1 MRFTLTT
8 TRTPGS
14 RLIPLARKS
23 VVISRKTAF
32 MKIPIRSLNAN
43 SSSLSDLCGKL
54 AMVMGTAAL
63 ALIAD
68 TAIGQAQGFIRG
80 TVSDPLGAVVK
91 DVKVTLERGDTS
103 IVDTSTDGAG
113 QFTFASISPG
123 RYHVEAQASGF
134 ARYVGPEVFVSSN
147 GTTIMDVLLQISALK
162 DETVVSATGSEIP
175 ISQVGA
181 SVSLID
187 SEEIQAE
194 NKLDVLEDLRQV
206 SGAQIVQ
213 TSQRGGSTSLF
224 IRGGESSFNKILIDG
239 VPANDIGGAF
249 DFAQL
254 SNGGV
259 DSVEVLKG
267 ANSVLYGADGLAG
280 VVNITTQRGSSTIP
294 ELKLS
299 VDGGNFGTLNQ
310 SASLSGAFHQFDY
323 FSLFSRFDT
332 QGSYPNDFFH
342 NATYVGNFGWK
353 PTARTDLRV
362 TYRRNWTD
370 LGLPN
375 GLLLYGIPDD
385 SLQKNQ
391 NTYLSATLQDQTTS
405 RWHNL
410 FRFAYGQFE
419 TEDDNP
425 SPTGTL
431 DPYGFGNYL
440 GNVVTIKGANAYS
453 VTGQAILD
461 FAGTY
466 PQAFTDYEARRSAY
480 AQSDYQV
487 FKEWTVTFGF
497 RYEHED
503 GSGITRDNYS
513 YFMEGHGNVA
523 HRLYLTAGVGLDK
536 NAVFGFA
543 ASPRVGAAYY
553 LRRPTASSFFAET
566 KLRFNFGTGIKE
578 PSTFEQS
585 SQLFALFTPAQRA
598 QYGVGPVGP
607 ERSRTTDVG
616 IDQGLWHGRARLQ
629 LTYFQNH
636 FFDLITFLDA
646 PELVSIGVNPAAAA
660 AANASQGGA
669 YVNASSTRAKGSEVQ
684 FVTDLG
690 LGLRLQANYTYLDAV
705 VTKAFGS
712 PSFNPAFPAI
722 PIGAFSP
729 LQGARPFRL
738 PPHTG
743 SLALIYNH
751 RKFTGAFTGYMVSR
765 GDDSTFLYDGQYGT
779 SMLLPNRDLDPA
791 YQKFD
796 LSGRYA
802 MTSYVSAYVSMENLL
817 SEHYQPVF
825 GFPALPFTI
834 RGGLTFTIGGENW
847 RK

>member
-1 MRFTLTT
+1 MREN
-8 TRTPGS
+8 
-14 RLIPLARKS
+14 ARRGWF
-23 VVISRKTAF
+23 VG
-32 MKIPIRSLNAN
+32 
-43 SSSLSDLCGKL
+43 LSIIF
-54 AMVMGTAAL
+54 L
-63 ALIAD
+63 ALTRISSA
-68 TAIGQAQGFIRG
+68 QAQGTLRG

-91 DVKVTLERGDTS
+91 GAKVSIDRGGTNAGE
-103 IVDTSTDGAG
+103 TTTTGEGAFSFPSLG
-113 QFTFASISPG
+113 VG
-123 RYHVEAQASGF
+123 RYHVKVEAQGF
-134 ARYVGPEVFVSSN
+134 SVYTSPEVFVRS
-147 GTTIMDVLLQISALK
+147 GGPTTLDVLLQVSGLK
-162 DETVVSATGSEIP
+162 QELVVSATGSQLP
-175 ISQVGA
+175 VAQVGA
-181 SVSLID
+181 SVTLID
-187 SEEIQAE
+187 SQDIQAE
-194 NKLDVLEDLRQV
+194 NKLDALENLRQV
-206 SGAQIVQ
+206 AGAQIVQ
-213 TSQRGGSTSLF
+213 TGERGGITSLF
-224 IRGGESSFNKILIDG
+224 IRGGESSFNKILVDG
-239 VPANDIGGAF
+239 APANDIGGSF

-259 DSVEVLKG
+259 GSIEVLEG

-280 VVNITTQRGSSTIP
+280 VVNITTQHGTSAIP

-299 VDGGNFGTLNQ
+299 IDGGNFGTLNQ
-310 SASLSGAFHQFDY
+310 AASLGGAFRQFDY

-353 PTARTDLRV
+353 PSAAMDLRV
-362 TYRRNWTD
+362 TYRRTWTD
-370 LGLPN
+370 LGSPS

-385 SLQKNQ
+385 SAQKNQ
-391 NTYLSATLQDQTTS
+391 NTYLSTTLQHQTTS

-410 FRFAYGQFE
+410 FRFAYGQFNAVY
-419 TEDDNP
+419 DNP
-425 SPTGTL
+425 TPTGTP

-440 GNVVTIKGANAYS
+440 GNVVTIKGANGYS
-453 VTGQAILD
+453 VTGQGILD
-461 FAGTY
+461 FGGNY
-466 PQAFTDYEARRSAY
+466 PQIYSDYEARRSAY

-487 FKEWTVTFGF
+487 SKEWTATFGF

-513 YFMEGHGNVA
+513 YFMEAHGTIA
-523 HRLYLTAGVGLDK
+523 HRLYLTGGVGFDE

-543 ASPRVGAAYY
+543 ASPRASAAYY
-553 LRRPTASSFFAET
+553 LRRPASDSFFAET
-566 KLRFNFGTGIKE
+566 KVRFNFGAGIKE
-578 PSTFEQS
+578 PSTYEQS
-585 SQLFALFTPAQRA
+585 SQLFALFTPAQRT

-607 ERSRTTDVG
+607 ERSRTTDFG
-616 IDQGLWHGRARLQ
+616 IDQGLWRGRARLQ

-646 PELVSIGVNPAAAA
+646 PELVSIGVSPAAAG
-660 AANASQGGA
+660 AANTLQGGA
-669 YVNASSTRAKGSEVQ
+669 YVNASSTSAKGAEVQ
-684 FVTDLG
+684 FVSDLG
-690 LGLRLQANYTYLDAV
+690 RGLRLQASYTYLDAV

-712 PSFNPAFPAI
+712 PSFNPIFPGI

-729 LQGARPFRL
+729 LQGARPFRR

-743 SLALIYNH
+743 SLAFIYSH

-765 GDDSTFLYDGQYGT
+765 SDDSDSLDDGLYGN
-779 SMLLPNRDLDPA
+779 SLLLPNRNLDPA

-802 MTSYVSAYVSMENLL
+802 LKSFVSAYVSMENLL
-817 SEHYQPVF
+817 SEHYQAAF